1 MTKRQILVV
10 DDYPNLIEMLTE
22 QLVSDGYNVTTA
34 MTGKEALKTVEA
46 GFLGVILLD
55 VQLPDATGL
64 EIFHQIRASQPLAPV
79 IFITA
84 NATLNM
90 AVEATKVGAFDFIEK
105 GPDLGSR
112 LSVAVKNAFN
122 KLAMEEE
129 LLNLKSSRS
138 GPNPFPEFITV
149 TPKMQQILE
158 TLRSVFNSLASVL
171 IEGESGTGKEVVARG
186 IHAGGNRNLG
196 PFVAVNCAGIPEALL
211 ESEMFGYEKGAF
223 TGAVSRRA
231 GKFEAAHKGTLFL
244 DEVGEL
250 PKTLQA
256 KLLRVLQDHT
266 FQRVG
271 GTESISVDIRIIS
284 ATNRDLWHE
293 VQNGNFRED
302 LYYRLAVFPVKLMPL
317 RERPADIPVL
327 AQYFLHRYSEEE
339 GKDIKRFDPVAV
351 QLLKS
356 QPFPGNVRELE
367 NLVRHVVIIA
377 RGEEISPAELIGAL
391 GAHRAQ
397 GIPSVESL
405 LMAGSSLQ
413 QRLASAFPDKASVAP
428 IKALQLAYF
437 RRALELFDNNI
448 SQAASAL
455 DVGRATVYRWI
466 SDESGE

>member
-231 GKFEAAHKGTLFL
+231 GKFEAA
-244 DEVGEL
+244 
-250 PKTLQA
+250 
-256 KLLRVLQDHT
+256 
-266 FQRVG
+266 
-271 GTESISVDIRIIS
+271 
-284 ATNRDLWHE
+284 
-293 VQNGNFRED
+293 
-302 LYYRLAVFPVKLMPL
+302 
-317 RERPADIPVL
+317 
-327 AQYFLHRYSEEE
+327 
-339 GKDIKRFDPVAV
+339 
-351 QLLKS
+351 
-356 QPFPGNVRELE
+356 
-367 NLVRHVVIIA
+367 
-377 RGEEISPAELIGAL
+377 
-391 GAHRAQ
+391 
-397 GIPSVESL
+397 
-405 LMAGSSLQ
+405 
-413 QRLASAFPDKASVAP
+413 
-428 IKALQLAYF
+428 
-437 RRALELFDNNI
+437 
-448 SQAASAL
+448 
-455 DVGRATVYRWI
+455 
-466 SDESGE
+466 